1 MLIIYEGDDGDTAAN
16 HTCFTVTL
24 NQPRTRDVVFALTV
38 SNTSTAT
45 PGVDFELSDANITI
59 TPEIVE
65 EEYMA
70 CVYLTIIGDNDVE
83 DDELIVIEV
92 TALADQ
98 DRVYGSNYIRAMIID
113 NDGTA

>member
-1 MLIIYEGDDGDTAAN
+1 M
-16 HTCFTVTL
+16 
-24 NQPRTRDVVFALTV
+24 FALTV

-59 TPEIVE
+59 TPDIAE
-65 EEYMA
+65 EEFMA
-70 CVYLTIIGDNDVE
+70 CVYLTIIGDTYVE

-92 TALADQ
+92 TSLAEQ